1 MHVVAHHELKSL
13 QQMAARQTHARKHT
27 RLRAVILAQEGWMAS
42 QIAEALGVSVRT
54 IQQWVGDYNRQG
66 LDGLKDRRGGNHRY
80 LTPTQEQQLR
90 EHLTATAADPEG
102 GVRHAAEL
110 LPHIEKHFGVRYSLS
125 GLYTLLDRLGYEW
138 LMPRPRHPGAD
149 PEAQAA
155 FKKKR
160 RRLSKPWPQNIRTN
174 ASKSGSRTK
183 PASDN
188 KAR

>member
-1 MHVVAHHELKSL
+1 MHVAAHHDLKSL
-13 QQMAARQTHARKHT
+13 KQFAAHEKHARRHT
-27 RLRAVILAQEGWMAS
+27 RLRAVILAKEGWMAA

-54 IQQWVGDYNRQG
+54 IQQWVGDYNHQG
-66 LDGLKDRRGGNHRY
+66 FDGLKDRRGGNHRY
-80 LTPTQEQQLR
+80 LTAEQEQQLR
-90 EHLTATAADPEG
+90 DHLTATAADPEG
-102 GVRHAAEL
+102 GARHAAEL
-110 LPHIEKHFGVRYSLS
+110 LPHIEEHFGVRYSLS

-138 LMPRPRHPGAD
+138 LVPRPRHPGAD

-160 RRLSKPWPQNIRTN
+160 RRSSKGSPQNTRTN

-183 PASDN
+183 PASGS